1 MLSIFGIGHKKPEP
15 KPFKSH
21 LFHGPYQ
28 PCEVYQSQVG
38 GTHHLVARTV
48 HTSKDIQFP
57 PRFLSVDVEDWMFAN
72 GYSKA
77 QISIDSSIKII
88 W

>member
-1 MLSIFGIGHKKPEP
+1 MLSIFGIGHKKAEP

-38 GTHHLVARTV
+38 GTYHLVARTV

-57 PRFLSVDVEDWMFAN
+57 PRFNSLDAEEWMFAN

>member
-1 MLSIFGIGHKKPEP
+1 MLSIFGIGHKKIEP
-15 KPFKSH
+15 KTCNFD

-28 PCEVYQSQVG
+28 PCEIYQSQEG
-38 GTHHLVARTV
+38 GINHLVARTV

-57 PRFLSVDVEDWMFAN
+57 PRFLSVDVENWMFDN

-77 QISIDSSIKII
+77 QISIDSSIKIV

>member
-1 MLSIFGIGHKKPEP
+1 MLSIFGVSHKKTEQ

-38 GTHHLVARTV
+38 GTYHLVARTV

-57 PRFLSVDVEDWMFAN
+57 HRFNSLDAEEWMFAN